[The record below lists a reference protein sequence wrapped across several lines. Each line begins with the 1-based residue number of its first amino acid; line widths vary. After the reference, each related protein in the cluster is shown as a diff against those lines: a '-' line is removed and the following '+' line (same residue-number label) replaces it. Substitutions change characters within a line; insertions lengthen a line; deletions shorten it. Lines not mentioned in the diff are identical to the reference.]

1 MSAHSLHNALH
12 VESFVVGPMPN
23 NLYLLRDDQTRQI
36 VVVDPSIGSDAAI
49 NRVLDLQRQGYT
61 LDAIWNT
68 HGHFDHIYD
77 NARWKSQ
84 FGSPLLMHRDDEW
97 LIERLPD
104 TAVLMAGLPEPRP
117 AAPNSWLQDGQTLQV
132 GNFQCEVLLVPG
144 HSPGSVAFWFESENV
159 CLSGDVLFRG
169 SVGRTDFPGCD
180 AAALRLSLA
189 RLCSL
194 PDNTR
199 VLPGHGA
206 ETTIA
211 HEKATNPFCQNLP
224 DIAEPGT

>member
-1 MSAHSLHNALH
+1 MSAHSSHNSLHI
-12 VESFVVGPMPN
+12 ESFVVGPMPN

-36 VVVDPSIGSDAAI
+36 VVVDPSIESDDALH
-49 NRVLDLQRQGYT
+49 RVLDLQREGYT
-61 LDAIWNT
+61 LSAIWNT

-84 FGSPLLMHRDDEW
+84 FQSSLLMHRNDQW

-104 TAVLMAGLPEPRP
+104 TAVLLAGLPEPLTAIP
-117 AAPNSWLQDGQTLQV
+117 DIWLQDGQTLQV
-132 GNFQCEVLLVPG
+132 GNFKCEVLLVPG
-144 HSPGSVAFWFESENV
+144 HSPGSVAFWFASENV
-159 CLSGDVLFRG
+159 CLSGDVLFKG

-180 AAALRLSLA
+180 PAALRSSLA

-199 VLPGHGA
+199 ILPGHGA
-206 ETTIA
+206 ETTVGQ
-211 HEKATNPFCQNLP
+211 EKATNPFCRNLP
-224 DIAEPGT
+224 AA